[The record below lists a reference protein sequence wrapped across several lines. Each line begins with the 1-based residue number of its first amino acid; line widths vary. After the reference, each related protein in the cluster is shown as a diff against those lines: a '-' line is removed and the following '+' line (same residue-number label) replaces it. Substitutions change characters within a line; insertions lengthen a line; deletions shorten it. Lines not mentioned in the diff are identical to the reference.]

1 MQIIQIYVWKTMLTP
16 LDGIIKVFSQLY
28 ALVVFTWKHNMDA
41 IKKYR
46 KTSQEIPSTFILNIV
61 KFIHFIA

>member
-1 MQIIQIYVWKTMLTP
+1 MLTP

-28 ALVVFTWKHNMDA
+28 ALVIFRWKHNMDA
-41 IKKYR
+41 IKKYW

-61 KFIHFIA
+61 KCIHIIA